1 MKRPLKIAL
10 VFASTVLLAYSALF
24 VGFYVT
30 MRQRPAT
37 FSAAMSKTPGLLF
50 LILPFKP
57 MWLHAR
63 EGRLKVGDEAPD
75 FSLETF
81 DKQSTIRLSASRGQK
96 PVVLVFGSYT

>member
-1 MKRPLKIAL
+1 MKRPVKIAL
-10 VFASTVLLAYSALF
+10 VFATILLLAYSVLF
-24 VGFYVT
+24 VGLYIT
-30 MRQRPAT
+30 MRQSPAT
-37 FSAAMSKTPGLLF
+37 FSAAMSKAPGLLF

-63 EGRLKVGDEAPD
+63 EGNLKVGDVAPD

-81 DKQSTIRLSASRGQK
+81 DKQSNVRLSASKGQK